1 MTPQGTT
8 PDLVPHATDA
18 TAGPPAT
25 PGSIV
30 VGVDGSHGAS
40 QALRWATEQAVLEHR
55 PLRLVH
61 ATAPVDAAYYGAGL
75 VDHQAVLRT
84 LHAEARALVDEARA
98 QVAEQAPEVEVGE
111 RIEVTDARAL
121 LLEEAERAHLL
132 VLGSRGRGH
141 LAHLLLGSVSVGVA
155 RHARCPVVVH
165 RPHRA
170 PDEPGAAVG
179 GQGVLLATD
188 AGPDSGPVV
197 ELAFRQAELRGL
209 PLSVVHCYWDLQAV
223 TSAGT
228 MAMAPVPVP
237 VVDADAERASLAE
250 SLAGMAEKHP
260 DVQVSTTLVRGM
272 PEHHL
277 ARAAEQMD
285 LLVVGAHQGSRLA
298 QLMRASVS
306 ISVLEHAHC
315 PVAVVPLG

>member
-1 MTPQGTT
+1 MTTT
-8 PDLVPHATDA
+8 
-18 TAGPPAT
+18 
-25 PGSIV
+25 GSIV
-30 VGVDGSHGAS
+30 VGLDGSRGAS
-40 QALRWATEQAVLEHR
+40 EALAWATEQAVLEHR

-61 ATAPVDAAYYGAGL
+61 AVAPINVAYYGAP
-75 VDHQAVLRT
+75 VLDQRGILDT
-84 LHAEARALVDEARA
+84 LHAEGRALVDAGHA
-98 QVAEQAPEVEVGE
+98 QVAQQAPDVEVEDHL
-111 RIEVTDARAL
+111 EVTDAREL
-121 LLEEAERAHLL
+121 LLEESRRARML

-155 RHARCPVVVH
+155 RHAHCPVVVH
-165 RPHRA
+165 RPRRRRTAHGRDA
-170 PDEPGAAVG
+170 SGDHSEDGQG

-188 AGPDSGPVV
+188 AGEDSGPVV
-197 ELAFRQAELRGL
+197 EFAYQEAELRGL
-209 PLSVVHCYWDLQAV
+209 PLSVVHCFWDLQAV
-223 TSAGT
+223 TTAGT
-228 MAMAPVPVP
+228 MALAPVAVP
-237 VVDADAERASLAE
+237 TVDADAERATLAQ

-260 DVQVSTTLVRGM
+260 DVRVSSTLVRGM

-315 PVAVVPLG
+315 PVAVVPLGR